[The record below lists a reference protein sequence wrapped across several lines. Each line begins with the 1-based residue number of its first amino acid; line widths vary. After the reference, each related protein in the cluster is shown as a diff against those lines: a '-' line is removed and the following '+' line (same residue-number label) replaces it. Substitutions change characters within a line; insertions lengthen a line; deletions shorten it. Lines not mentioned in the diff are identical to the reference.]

1 MNAEIKVMVEAPE
14 LAASI
19 SKLADAIANHK
30 MPTTVSGKELKKA
43 ITQATQEAVVDK
55 PLEEMSQVD
64 MAKPTAQKTVEPV
77 KTSTDKVEQPRM
89 ELPQTSEEIRL
100 EDLRTLGAKLKAKGV
115 ATKQVISDMGYEKLS
130 AVPKERY
137 AELKTEFEKLLVSAN
152 G

>member
-1 MNAEIKVMVEAPE
+1 MNTEIKVIVEAPD

-19 SKLADAIANHK
+19 SKLAEAIANHK

-43 ITQATQEAVVDK
+43 ITQATQEAVESK
-55 PLEEMSQVD
+55 PVEEMSQVD
-64 MAKPTAQKTVEPV
+64 MAKPACAEPS
-77 KTSTDKVEQPRM
+77 KQAKASNDKVEQPSM

-100 EDLRTLGAKLKAKGV
+100 EDLRTMGAKLKAKGV
-115 ATKQVISDMGYEKLS
+115 ATKQVISNMGYEKLS

-137 AELKTEFEKLLVSAN
+137 AELKAEFEKLLVSAN

>member
-19 SKLADAIANHK
+19 SKLADAIANPK

>member
-1 MNAEIKVMVEAPE
+1 MNAEIKVIVEAPE

-152 G
+152 V

>member
-1 MNAEIKVMVEAPE
+1 MNAEIKVIVEAPE